1 MMNAHTEVGNM
12 VKHSVYVDGNWYA
25 VAIDMNVARQ
35 SARLMS
41 IGGHTAIVTDTSG
54 VVTYYTFRNG
64 AEVR

>member
-1 MMNAHTEVGNM
+1 M
-12 VKHSVYVDGNWYA
+12 VKFSVYVDGNWYA
-25 VAIDMNVARQ
+25 TAINPNVARQ
-35 SARLMS
+35 AAKDLS

>member
-1 MMNAHTEVGNM
+1 MMAAHTEVGM

-25 VAIDMNVARQ
+25 TAININVARQ
-35 SARLMS
+35 SAKLMS

-54 VVTYYTFRNG
+54 VVEYCTFRNG